1 MKTIIWNQ
9 AHTIALVFDITS
21 KDVTQYTIIM
31 QSGATISL
39 DQLDKEIKQL
49 QKRMQDLF
57 HFL

>member
-21 KDVTQYTIIM
+21 KDVTQYTIM
-31 QSGATISL
+31 MESGVTISL
-39 DQLDKEIKQL
+39 AQMEKEILQL

-57 HFL
+57 RFL